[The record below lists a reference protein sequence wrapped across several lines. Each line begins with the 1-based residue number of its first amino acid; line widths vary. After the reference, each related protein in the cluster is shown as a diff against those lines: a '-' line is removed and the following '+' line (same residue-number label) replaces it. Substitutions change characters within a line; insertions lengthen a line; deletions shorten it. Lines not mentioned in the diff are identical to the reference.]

1 MFDCS
6 RMQKKGE
13 GNIGKEGRRKCWKN
27 VLQNSNHDKY
37 IYSTVTYYIQ
47 TSFENR
53 KEKQKLMCFD

>member
-6 RMQKKGE
+6 SMKTSAKKKKK
-13 GNIGKEGRRKCWKN
+13 KERREYWNN

-53 KEKQKLMCFD
+53 NEKQKLMCFD